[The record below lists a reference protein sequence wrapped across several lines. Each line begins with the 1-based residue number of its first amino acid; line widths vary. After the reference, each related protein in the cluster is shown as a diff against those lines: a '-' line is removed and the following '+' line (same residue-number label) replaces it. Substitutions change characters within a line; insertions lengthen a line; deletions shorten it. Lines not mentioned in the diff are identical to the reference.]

1 MNEMTNEPTSG
12 SQLTI
17 DRCDAT
23 IDENRWKPGKEIAL
37 TWACIFFKLAACG
50 VVIWEQYPIL
60 LRQIEAQRWGELV

>member
-1 MNEMTNEPTSG
+1 MTNEPTSG

-37 TWACIFFKLAACG
+37 TWAGIFFTLAACG